1 MGLKSV
7 GIVLGVA
14 LVLLCTNCSKDNT
27 ENQNVDGEED
37 LLQTIENRFP
47 FLPNQNFEAI
57 YLAGRRNSNLEW
69 YFHFHT
75 DGSLDV
81 RFTTDTNLNLSF
93 PGRYTYANNEITI
106 LMEAGDD
113 MPFPAGLNESTTVIM
128 PQFGLV
134 AAFATEQM
142 VAVCIGHG
150 RNTQQPP
157 RVNANYGCPLINVQ
171 SETSED
177 NAIELVHSAVP
188 FSFPVAGSV
197 FRQQDRIV
205 NRSENPII
213 TRGYG
218 IYRQSGNDFYATFR
232 IAEDFA
238 DFARGQLPFPVG
250 TVNAPFN
257 DFNVLSGRMEAN
269 GTELFID
276 QLQPEAGP
284 CQLR

>member
-1 MGLKSV
+1 MDLRYTI
-7 GIVLGVA
+7 GI
-14 LVLLCTNCSKDNT
+14 LVLLLFLLFGSCSKDDSGNGQT
-27 ENQNVDGEED
+27 FNEDDVLRAVENQF
-37 LLQTIENRFP
+37 RFT
-47 FLPNQNFEAI
+47 PNQNFEAI
-57 YLAGRRNSNLEW
+57 YLARRANSSLDW
-69 YFHFHT
+69 YLSFTT
-75 DGSLDV
+75 DGTLEV
-81 RFTTDTNLNLSF
+81 FLTTDTNDDFSF
-93 PGRYTYANNEITI
+93 RGSYTYLNDQITI
-106 LMEAGDD
+106 EILDG
-113 MPFPAGLNESTTVIM
+113 PFNGLVENSTIIM

-142 VAVCIGHG
+142 IAVCIGHG
-150 RNTQQPP
+150 LNTQQPP

-188 FSFPVAGSV
+188 FSFPAAGSV

-232 IAEDFA
+232 IAEDFS

-257 DFNVLSGRMEAN
+257 DFNVLSGRMENN

-276 QLQPEAGP
+276 QLQTEAGP

>member
-1 MGLKSV
+1 MDLRYTI
-7 GIVLGVA
+7 GI
-14 LVLLCTNCSKDNT
+14 LVLLLFFLFGSCSKDDSGNGQT
-27 ENQNVDGEED
+27 FNEDDVLRAVENQF
-37 LLQTIENRFP
+37 RFT
-47 FLPNQNFEAI
+47 PNQNFEAI
-57 YLAGRRNSNLEW
+57 YLARRVNS
-69 YFHFHT
+69 
-75 DGSLDV
+75 SLDWYLSFTTNGTLEV
-81 RFTTDTNLNLSF
+81 FLTTDTNDDFSF
-93 PGRYTYANNEITI
+93 RGNYTYLNDQITI
-106 LMEAGDD
+106 EILDG
-113 MPFPAGLNESTTVIM
+113 PFNGLVENSTIIM

-142 VAVCIGHG
+142 IAVCIGHG
-150 RNTQQPP
+150 LTTQQPP

-257 DFNVLSGRMEAN
+257 DINVLSGRMENN

-276 QLQPEAGP
+276 QLQTEAGP